1 MGDSQPRRLEEI
13 LAFEAARIFALV
25 ALALVQVTLCATP
38 LGFTVPLVLVV
49 VICRTLLGIGST
61 FPDRGLSHALRW
73 ALYGGL
79 ALDVASGT
87 VLGAHALAVLL
98 AATVV
103 AAAARR
109 LRIERPIIP
118 LLALLVA
125 SLIYETTL
133 ALLTQPNPIEWRS
146 YALVVILPA
155 LFAALIP
162 ALPVFFL
169 LRWLLRN
176 QL

>member
-1 MGDSQPRRLEEI
+1 
-13 LAFEAARIFALV
+13 V
-25 ALALVQVTLCATP
+25 ALALVQVTLFAIP

-49 VICRTLLGIGST
+49 VVCRTLLGIGAA
-61 FPDRGLSHALRW
+61 FPDRGLSQAFRW

-79 ALDVASGT
+79 ALDIASGT
-87 VLGAHALAVLL
+87 LLGAHALALLL
-98 AATVV
+98 AALIV
-103 AAAARR
+103 ATTARR

-118 LLALLVA
+118 LLAMLVA
-125 SLIYETTL
+125 CLIYETTL
-133 ALLTQPNPIEWRS
+133 ALLTQPNQIEWRS